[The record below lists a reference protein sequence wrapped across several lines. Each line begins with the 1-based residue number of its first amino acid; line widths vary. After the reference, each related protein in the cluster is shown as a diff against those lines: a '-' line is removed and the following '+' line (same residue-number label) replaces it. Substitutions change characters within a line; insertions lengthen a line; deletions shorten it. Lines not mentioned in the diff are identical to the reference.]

1 MRRSLGLGAAALA
14 LAAVAWSGDANA
26 QACANPCTD
35 AQVTVNLV
43 YFGSTA
49 ANPSI
54 NQAMKSLYG
63 DPVNTCTS
71 VIKVYRCKRDLDGNP
86 GNGAETCVRAFVG
99 DNLGSCEGV
108 NALDNK
114 LSNFNVC
121 DPNAAGAPSS
131 GSGGLKA
138 ANLLSDEIGNPLY
151 ANFAGSD
158 VSYGN
163 CEPVVSNAQ
172 IGRPNIF
179 DDTETN
185 VFVNGFGFI
194 VNRGIEPL
202 VNARAKT
209 VPASGCPY
217 AAGDCVKLDGTMSM
231 TPQKGFAIW
240 GANNSCDW
248 RFFSKDVDPSAFR
261 NIGTVMRNRLS
272 GTRRYFNIQVLE
284 NSAPGQGDMFVS
296 GSGAMVTAVNGNQW
310 CGTNAAACGENQS
323 TGVLGG
329 GAVSAACTGTN
340 ANTISLGVLGG
351 DRFTSFDPGTPADP
365 HDDWAIRN
373 NAADNYDVLPYEGTH
388 YNKAN
393 IRCGRYQYWT
403 VEREYYDNDANI
415 AVNGRRGYFFPA
427 GSIKEKAILEL
438 FSQLTIDAS
447 TDPTLVPLTDM
458 FFSRARDGSAPFPS
472 KAYATFCNE
481 P

>member
-1 MRRSLGLGAAALA
+1 MKKLLTGAALV
-14 LAAVAWSGDANA
+14 LAAAGWSGEARA
-26 QACANPCTD
+26 QVCANPCTD
-35 AQVTVNLV
+35 AQVNVNIV

-49 ANPSI
+49 ANPSV
-54 NQAMKSLYG
+54 NQAMANLYG
-63 DPVNTCTS
+63 APINTCTS

-108 NALDNK
+108 NAMDNK

-121 DPNAAGAPSS
+121 NPAGPS
-131 GSGGLKA
+131 GSGGLVPA
-138 ANLLSDEIGNPLY
+138 SSLNDELGNPLY
-151 ANFAGSD
+151 ANYSGSD
-158 VSYGN
+158 VAYGF
-163 CEPVVSNAQ
+163 CEPVVTGAQ
-172 IGRPNIF
+172 IQRPNIF
-179 DDTETN
+179 DDTETH

-194 VNRGIEPL
+194 VNRAIEPAL
-202 VNARAKT
+202 NARAKT
-209 VPASGCPY
+209 IPASGCPY
-217 AAGDCVKLDGTMSM
+217 AAGDCVKLEPGSLSM
-231 TPQKGFAIW
+231 TPQKGLAIW
-240 GANNSCDW
+240 GNNNLCDW
-248 RFFSKDVDPSAFR
+248 RYFSKDVDPTNFR
-261 NIGTVMRNRLS
+261 NIGTVMRNRQS

-284 NSAPGQGDMFVS
+284 NAAPGQGNMYVS

-351 DRFTSFDPGTPADP
+351 DRFTNFDPGTPADP

-373 NAADNYDVLPYEGTH
+373 NSADSYDVMGYEGTS

-403 VEREYYDNDANI
+403 IENNYYDNDANI
-415 AVNGRRGYFFPA
+415 AINGRRGYFFPA
-427 GSIKEKAILEL
+427 GGIKEKAVLEL
-438 FSQLTIDAS
+438 MGELQTDAS

-458 FFSRARDGSAPFPS
+458 FFTRARDGAAPFPN
-472 KAYATFCNE
+472 KAYSTFCNE